1 MDLVKSQDGEDVH
14 DTVKASDKGIADPD
28 TILQTETIRAAT
40 PPPPPPRGSPNQLQ
54 QFGFPGGRPK
64 ARPARRPA
72 APQGGG
78 LIGNLRNRFP
88 FLF

>member
-1 MDLVKSQDGEDVH
+1 MELVKTQDGEDVH
-14 DTVKASDKGIADPD
+14 DTIKSSDKGIADPD
-28 TILQTETIRAAT
+28 SILAIEAQRAAT
-40 PPPPPPRGSPNQLQ
+40 PPPRQEIRGSPNQLQ
-54 QFGFPGGRPK
+54 QIGFPAGRPK

-72 APQGGG
+72 AQGG